1 MQTGEIRVQNTIIKK
16 CGQRGMVLL
25 MLGLLAACAQKAD
38 ALKLSAHQFSLAADK
53 AITSLDDMRT
63 AEFAAP
69 TQSTDAQQAEF
80 IANLNGFTGTL
91 TVSNI
96 PVLINPD
103 AITIDPDVNAKWEQD
118 MANLRSDYQR
128 FDAIFTDI
136 GEDDLFGIG
145 AIHKAGPILQKL
157 RSQLAAMGQTLGTTP
172 PVFLVRRNALVAT
185 INKIHS
191 DKTTS
196 ADTRTGQIK
205 AWWQQWQQLQADEQ
219 QSYQTALQDFVSAGQ
234 LGAQLQD
241 QISNYSKIST
251 QSVLKDIDDG
261 LNFVAENRGLGIKQL
276 KHKAGT
282 MLLQTLADQEMGAGN
297 AAAKTLP
304 SAQNSP
310 AAQ

>member
-1 MQTGEIRVQNTIIKK
+1 MQNTIIKK

-25 MLGLLAACAQKAD
+25 ILGLLAACAQKAD

-69 TQSTDAQQAEF
+69 VQSKDVQEVEF
-80 IANLNGFTGTL
+80 IANLNNFTGTL
-91 TVSNI
+91 TASNI

-103 AITIDPDVNAKWEQD
+103 AITIDPDVNAKWQQD
-118 MANLRSDYQR
+118 MANLRHQYQQ

-157 RSQLAAMGQTLGTTP
+157 RRQLAKLGQTLGTTP
-172 PVFLVRRNALVAT
+172 PVFMVRRDALVAA
-185 INKIHS
+185 INKIHE
-191 DKTTS
+191 DKSTP

-219 QSYQTALQDFVSAGQ
+219 QSYQTALQDFVIAGQ

-241 QISNYSKIST
+241 QIANYSKIST
-251 QSVLKDIDDG
+251 QSVLKDIEDG
-261 LNFVAENRGLGIKQL
+261 LTFVADNRGLGMKQL
-276 KHKAGT
+276 KHKADSVI
-282 MLLQTLADQEMGAGN
+282 LQTLAGQSDTGPATT
-297 AAAKTLP
+297 AK
-304 SAQNSP
+304 
-310 AAQ
+310 

>member
-1 MQTGEIRVQNTIIKK
+1 MQYTIIKK
-16 CGQRGMVLL
+16 CGQRGMMLL

-69 TQSTDAQQAEF
+69 VQSKDVQEAEF
-80 IANLNGFTGTL
+80 IANLNNFTGTL
-91 TVSNI
+91 TASNI

-103 AITIDPDVNAKWEQD
+103 AITIDPDVNAKWQQD
-118 MANLRSDYQR
+118 MANLRHQYQQ

-157 RSQLAAMGQTLGTTP
+157 RRQLAKLGQTLGTTP
-172 PVFLVRRNALVAT
+172 PVFMVRRDALVAA
-185 INKIHS
+185 INKIHE
-191 DKTTS
+191 DKSTP

-219 QSYQTALQDFVSAGQ
+219 QSYQTALQDFVIAGQ
-234 LGAQLQD
+234 LGAQLQN
-241 QISNYSKIST
+241 QIANYSKIST
-251 QSVLKDIDDG
+251 QSVLKDIEDG
-261 LNFVAENRGLGIKQL
+261 LTFVAENQGLGMKQL
-276 KHKAGT
+276 KHKADSVI
-282 MLLQTLADQEMGAGN
+282 LQTLAGQSDMGPATT
-297 AAAKTLP
+297 AK
-304 SAQNSP
+304 
-310 AAQ
+310 